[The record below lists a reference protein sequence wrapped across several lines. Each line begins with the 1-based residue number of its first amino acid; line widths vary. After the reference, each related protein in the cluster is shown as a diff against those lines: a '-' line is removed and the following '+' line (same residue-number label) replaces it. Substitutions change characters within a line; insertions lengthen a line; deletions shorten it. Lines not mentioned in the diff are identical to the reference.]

1 MGTPIQEAKW
11 ALEKAE
17 QAMKELELAISET
30 YYQVEEVQV
39 VNKDEIES
47 LAHKALESLEFS
59 DLSDEEEMQDRIWQC
74 EKLLN
79 DILKEL
85 EK

>member
-1 MGTPIQEAKW
+1 MATPLQEAKW
-11 ALEKAE
+11 ALDKAAGE
-17 QAMKELELAISET
+17 I
-30 YYQVEEVQV
+30 EVQLAEV
-39 VNKDEIES
+39 EYRLGEVQAVNKDEIES
-47 LAHKALESLEFS
+47 LAQKALESLEFS